1 MVAGVRHTYTVIA
14 ERSNGWWAITVPEL
28 RGVFSQARRLERV
41 EYMARDA
48 IALLLDVPPDSFDV
62 VVREELDPEV
72 ERVVADAIEARS
84 EAEARQRAAAS
95 KSREAVQTL
104 DRLGLPQRDI
114 GRLLHLSHQRVA
126 QLLASSGHRQVAGPI
141 AGADGDSDGPLRHA

>member
-1 MVAGVRHTYTVIA
+1 MVGAVRQTYTALA
-14 ERSNGWWAITVPEL
+14 ERSGSWWTIQVAEL
-28 RGVFSQARRLERV
+28 PGVFSQARRLERV

-48 IALLLDVPPDSFDV
+48 ISLLLDIPADSFDV
-62 VVREELDPEV
+62 LVREVIDPEADV
-72 ERVVADAIEARS
+72 LVAEAIQARSDAIEQQRIAR
-84 EAEARQRAAAS
+84 R

-126 QLLASSGHRQVAGPI
+126 QLLASSG
-141 AGADGDSDGPLRHA
+141 DG